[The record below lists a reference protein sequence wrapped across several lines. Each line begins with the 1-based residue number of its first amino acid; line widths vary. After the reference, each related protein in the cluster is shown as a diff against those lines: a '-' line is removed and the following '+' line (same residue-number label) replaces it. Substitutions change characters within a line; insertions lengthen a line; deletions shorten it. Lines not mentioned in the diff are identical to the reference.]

1 MKITR
6 STHWFVCLFTL
17 LLFVAILP
25 AMAEQTLPEG
35 VPIQLLGEFNWSTM
49 TKAPDR
55 FGLLT
60 MMKRL

>member
-6 STHWFVCLFTL
+6 STYWFVCLFTL
-17 LLFVAILP
+17 LLCVAILP
-25 AMAEQTLPEG
+25 AMAEQALPKG
-35 VPIQLLGEFNWSTM
+35 SSIQLLGEFNWSTM